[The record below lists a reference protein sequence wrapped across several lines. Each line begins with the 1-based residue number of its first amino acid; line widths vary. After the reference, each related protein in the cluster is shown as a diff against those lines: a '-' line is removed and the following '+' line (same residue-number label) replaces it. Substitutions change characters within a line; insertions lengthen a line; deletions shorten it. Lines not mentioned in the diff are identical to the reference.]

1 MSLVKSFVVV
11 IIASILLA
19 GCVKASS
26 IYTTSQ
32 NSTSHNLNQQMINI
46 VKKNKE
52 LIDYQL
58 TKQRKPLIDRRQR
71 WSYLLNRLDQS

>member
-1 MSLVKSFVVV
+1 MSLVKSFFVV

-32 NSTSHNLNQQMINI
+32 NSTRHNLNQQMIN
-46 VKKNKE
+46 VVTKNKE

-58 TKQRKPLIDRRQR
+58 TK
-71 WSYLLNRLDQS
+71 